1 MSFSELANRHVC
13 PRCSGSL
20 LAEYVQLGQALFGQ
34 LLVCIH
40 CGAEENNAAI
50 RRSVGLPEH
59 LFGSDR
65 RVAALGLTQRRNL
78 A

>member
-13 PRCSGSL
+13 ARCSGSL

-40 CGAEENNAAI
+40 CGEEENNTAI
-50 RRSVGLPEH
+50 RRAAGMPEH
-59 LFGSDR
+59 LFGKPKDLA
-65 RVAALGLTQRRNL
+65 VFNLTQRRNL
-78 A
+78 P